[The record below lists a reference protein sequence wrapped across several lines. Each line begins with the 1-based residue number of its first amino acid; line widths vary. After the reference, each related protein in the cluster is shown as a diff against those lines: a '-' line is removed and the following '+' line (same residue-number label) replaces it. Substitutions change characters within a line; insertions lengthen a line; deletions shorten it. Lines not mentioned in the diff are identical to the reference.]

1 MKDIIFNLIY
11 KINIPENDLFRM
23 SALFLC
29 SFTLFLCSFII
40 VFLILLLIKGDFSFD
55 EFIGDSNGIGL
66 GIIIILVIAFFGISG
81 FFIIR
86 YIKNTYEYIFI
97 AIGIITALFNI
108 NEDNIKKTLI
118 VALIFFLILLYSGF
132 FNTQATINHTAINNQ
147 NITNNYT
154 NDLKS
159 TLSTQK
165 GIANLLLGYNNLFP
179 SVLFGDITLKEYL
192 IIGLIFILSTI
203 VIIYII
209 KRIGK
214 RKSK

>member
-29 SFTLFLCSFII
+29 SFII
-40 VFLILLLIKGDFSFD
+40 VFLILVLIKGDLSLDDFL
-55 EFIGDSNGIGL
+55 GDSDGIGL
-66 GIIIILVIAFFGISG
+66 GIMIILVIAFFGVSE
-81 FFIIR
+81 FFIIK
-86 YIKNTYEYIFI
+86 YIENIYEYIFI

-108 NEDNIKKTLI
+108 KDNNIKKTFFI
-118 VALIFFLILLYSGF
+118 ALIFFLILLYAAF
-132 FNTQATINHTAINNQ
+132 FNSPSTIDNTAINNQ

-165 GIANLLLGYNNLFP
+165 SIADLLLGYNNLFT
-179 SVLFGDITLKEYL
+179 SVLLGDITLKDY
-192 IIGLIFILSTI
+192 IIISLIFILSTI

-209 KRIGK
+209 KRIEN

>member
-29 SFTLFLCSFII
+29 SFII
-40 VFLILLLIKGDFSFD
+40 VFLILLLIKGDFNFD

-66 GIIIILVIAFFGISG
+66 GIIIILVIAFFGVSG

-97 AIGIITALFNI
+97 AIGIITALFNL

-118 VALIFFLILLYSGF
+118 VALIFFLILLYAAF
-132 FNTQATINHTAINNQ
+132 FNAPSTINDVSINNQ

>member
-29 SFTLFLCSFII
+29 SFII
-40 VFLILLLIKGDFSFD
+40 VFLILVLIKGDLNLDDFL
-55 EFIGDSNGIGL
+55 GDSYGL
-66 GIIIILVIAFFGISG
+66 GSGIVIILVIAFFGVSE
-81 FFIIR
+81 FFIIK
-86 YIKNTYEYIFI
+86 YIENIYEYIFI

-118 VALIFFLILLYSGF
+118 VALIFFLILLYVAF
-132 FNTQATINHTAINNQ
+132 FNAPSTINDTAINNQ
-147 NITNNYT
+147 NIINNYT

-159 TLSTQK
+159 TLSNQK
-165 GIANLLLGYNNLFP
+165 GIAHLLLGYNNLFA
-179 SVLFGDITLKEYL
+179 SVLLGDITLKDY
-192 IIGLIFILSTI
+192 IIISLIFILSTI

-209 KRIGK
+209 KRIEK

>member
-11 KINIPENDLFRM
+11 KINIPENDLFRT

-29 SFTLFLCSFII
+29 SFMI
-40 VFLILLLIKGDFSFD
+40 VFLILLLIKGDFNFD

-66 GIIIILVIAFFGISG
+66 GIIIILVIAFFGVSG

-97 AIGIITALFNI
+97 AIGIITALFNL

-165 GIANLLLGYNNLFP
+165 NIANLLLGYNNLFP

>member
-29 SFTLFLCSFII
+29 SFII
-40 VFLILLLIKGDFSFD
+40 VFLILVLIKGDLNLDDFL
-55 EFIGDSNGIGL
+55 GDSYGL
-66 GIIIILVIAFFGISG
+66 GPGIVIILIIAFFGVSE
-81 FFIIR
+81 FFIIK
-86 YIKNTYEYIFI
+86 YIENIYEYIFI

-118 VALIFFLILLYSGF
+118 VALIFFLILLYAAF
-132 FNTQATINHTAINNQ
+132 FNAPSTDTAINNQ

-154 NDLKS
+154 NDLES
-159 TLSTQK
+159 TLSNQK
-165 GIANLLLGYNNLFP
+165 GIANLLLGYNNLFA
-179 SVLFGDITLKEYL
+179 SVLFGNITLKDY
-192 IIGLIFILSTI
+192 IIISLIFILSTI

-209 KRIGK
+209 KRIEK

>member
-23 SALFLC
+23 SA
-29 SFTLFLCSFII
+29 LFLCSFII

-66 GIIIILVIAFFGISG
+66 GIIIILVIAFFGVSG

-97 AIGIITALFNI
+97 AIGIITALFNL

-165 GIANLLLGYNNLFP
+165 GIANLLLGYNNLFA

>member
-1 MKDIIFNLIY
+1 MKDFIFNLIY

-29 SFTLFLCSFII
+29 SFII
-40 VFLILLLIKGDFSFD
+40 VFLILLLIKGDFRFD

-66 GIIIILVIAFFGISG
+66 GIIIILVIAFFGVSG
-81 FFIIR
+81 FFIIK
-86 YIKNTYEYIFI
+86 YIENTYEYIFI

-118 VALIFFLILLYSGF
+118 VALIFFLILLYAAF
-132 FNTQATINHTAINNQ
+132 FNTSSTINDTAINNQ

-159 TLSTQK
+159 TLSTQRD
-165 GIANLLLGYNNLFP
+165 ISDLLLGYNNLFA
-179 SVLFGDITLKEYL
+179 SVLFGDITLKDYI
-192 IIGLIFILSTI
+192 IIGLIFILSAT

-209 KRIGK
+209 KRIE
-214 RKSK
+214 RKKYK

>member
-29 SFTLFLCSFII
+29 SFII
-40 VFLILLLIKGDFSFD
+40 VFLILVLIKGDLSLDDFL
-55 EFIGDSNGIGL
+55 GDSYGL
-66 GIIIILVIAFFGISG
+66 GSAIVIILIIAFFGVSE
-81 FFIIR
+81 FFIIK
-86 YIKNTYEYIFI
+86 YIENIYEYIFI

-108 NEDNIKKTLI
+108 KDNNIKKTFF
-118 VALIFFLILLYSGF
+118 VALIFFFILLYAAF
-132 FNTQATINHTAINNQ
+132 FNAPSTINDTAINNQ

-154 NDLKS
+154 NDLES
-159 TLSTQK
+159 TLSNQK
-165 GIANLLLGYNNLFP
+165 GIANLLLGYNNLFA
-179 SVLFGDITLKEYL
+179 SVLLGDITLKDY
-192 IIGLIFILSTI
+192 IIISLIFILSTI

-209 KRIGK
+209 KRIEK

>member
-1 MKDIIFNLIY
+1 MKDIIFNLIH

-29 SFTLFLCSFII
+29 SFII
-40 VFLILLLIKGDFSFD
+40 VFLILVLIKGDLSFD
-55 EFIGDSNGIGL
+55 EFIGDSNGLGL
-66 GIIIILVIAFFGISG
+66 GIIIILVIAFFGVSG
-81 FFIIR
+81 FFIIK
-86 YIKNTYEYIFI
+86 YIENTYEYIFI
-97 AIGIITALFNI
+97 AIGIITALFNL

-118 VALIFFLILLYSGF
+118 AALIFFLILLYAAF
-132 FNTQATINHTAINNQ
+132 FNTTPATAINNQ

-159 TLSTQK
+159 TLSTQRN
-165 GIANLLLGYNNLFP
+165 IADLLLGYNNLFP

-192 IIGLIFILSTI
+192 IIGLIFILFTI

-209 KRIGK
+209 KRIEK
-214 RKSK
+214 RKLK

>member
-1 MKDIIFNLIY
+1 MKDMIFNLIY

-29 SFTLFLCSFII
+29 SFII
-40 VFLILLLIKGDFSFD
+40 VFLILVLIKGDLNLDDFL
-55 EFIGDSNGIGL
+55 GDSYGL
-66 GIIIILVIAFFGISG
+66 GPGIVIILIIAFFGVSE
-81 FFIIR
+81 FFIIK
-86 YIKNTYEYIFI
+86 YIENIYEYIFI

-108 NEDNIKKTLI
+108 KDENIKKTFF
-118 VALIFFLILLYSGF
+118 VAFIFFLIILYAAF
-132 FNTQATINHTAINNQ
+132 FNAPSTINDTAINNQ

-159 TLSTQK
+159 TLSTQRD
-165 GIANLLLGYNNLFP
+165 ITYLLLGYNNLFAG
-179 SVLFGDITLKEYL
+179 VLFGDITLKDYIIISL
-192 IIGLIFILSTI
+192 ILILSTI

-209 KRIGK
+209 KRIEK

>member
-1 MKDIIFNLIY
+1 MKDIIFNLIH

-29 SFTLFLCSFII
+29 SFII
-40 VFLILLLIKGDFSFD
+40 VFLILVLIKGDLSFD
-55 EFIGDSNGIGL
+55 EFIGDSNGLGL
-66 GIIIILVIAFFGISG
+66 GIIIILVIAFFGVSG
-81 FFIIR
+81 FFIIK
-86 YIKNTYEYIFI
+86 YIENTYEYIFI
-97 AIGIITALFNI
+97 AIGIITALFNL

-165 GIANLLLGYNNLFP
+165 GIANLLLGYNNLFAG
-179 SVLFGDITLKEYL
+179 VLFGDITLKDY
-192 IIGLIFILSTI
+192 IIISLIFILSTI

>member
-29 SFTLFLCSFII
+29 SFII
-40 VFLILLLIKGDFSFD
+40 VFLILFLIKGDFSFD

-66 GIIIILVIAFFGISG
+66 GIIIILVIAFFGVSG

-118 VALIFFLILLYSGF
+118 VAFIFFLILLYSGF
-132 FNTQATINHTAINNQ
+132 FNTPATINNVSINNQ

>member
-29 SFTLFLCSFII
+29 SFII
-40 VFLILLLIKGDFSFD
+40 VFLILVLIKGDLSFD
-55 EFIGDSNGIGL
+55 EFIGDSNGLGL
-66 GIIIILVIAFFGISG
+66 GIIIILVIAFFGVSG
-81 FFIIR
+81 FFIIK
-86 YIKNTYEYIFI
+86 YIENTYEYIFI
-97 AIGIITALFNI
+97 AIGVITALFNL

-118 VALIFFLILLYSGF
+118 AAFVFFLILLYASF
-132 FNTQATINHTAINNQ
+132 FNAPKTINDTAMNNQ

-159 TLSTQK
+159 TLSAK
-165 GIANLLLGYNNLFP
+165 KNIADLLLGYNNLFA
-179 SVLFGDITLKEYL
+179 SVLFGDITLKEYI
-192 IIGLIFILSTI
+192 IIGLIFILFTI

-209 KRIGK
+209 KRIEK

>member
-11 KINIPENDLFRM
+11 KINIPENDLFRT

-29 SFTLFLCSFII
+29 SFMI
-40 VFLILLLIKGDFSFD
+40 VFLILLLIKGDLSFD
-55 EFIGDSNGIGL
+55 EFFGDSNGIGL
-66 GIIIILVIAFFGISG
+66 GIIIILVIAFLGVSG

-86 YIKNTYEYIFI
+86 YIENTYEYIFI
-97 AIGIITALFNI
+97 AIGVITALFNL
-108 NEDNIKKTLI
+108 NENNIKKTLI
-118 VALIFFLILLYSGF
+118 VALIFFLILLYAGF
-132 FNTQATINHTAINNQ
+132 FNAPATINNVSINNQ
-147 NITNNYT
+147 TITNNYT

-165 GIANLLLGYNNLFP
+165 NIADLLLGYNNLFP

-203 VIIYII
+203 AIIYII

>member
-29 SFTLFLCSFII
+29 SFII
-40 VFLILLLIKGDFSFD
+40 VFLILVLIKGDFSFD
-55 EFIGDSNGIGL
+55 EFIGDSNGLGL
-66 GIIIILVIAFFGISG
+66 GIIIILVIAFFGVSG
-81 FFIIR
+81 FFIIK
-86 YIKNTYEYIFI
+86 YIENTYEYIFI
-97 AIGIITALFNI
+97 AIGVITALFNL

-118 VALIFFLILLYSGF
+118 AALIFFLILLYAAF
-132 FNTQATINHTAINNQ
+132 FNTTPATAINNQ

-159 TLSTQK
+159 TLSTQRN
-165 GIANLLLGYNNLFP
+165 IADLLLGYNNLFP

-192 IIGLIFILSTI
+192 IIGLIFILFTI

-209 KRIGK
+209 KRIEK

>member
-29 SFTLFLCSFII
+29 SFII

-55 EFIGDSNGIGL
+55 EFFGDSNGIGL
-66 GIIIILVIAFFGISG
+66 GIIIILVIAFFGVSG

-108 NEDNIKKTLI
+108 NEDNIEKTLI

-132 FNTQATINHTAINNQ
+132 FNTQATINNVSINNQ
-147 NITNNYT
+147 TITNNYT

>member
-23 SALFLC
+23 SA
-29 SFTLFLCSFII
+29 LFLCSFII

-66 GIIIILVIAFFGISG
+66 GIIIILIIAFFGVSG

-86 YIKNTYEYIFI
+86 YIENTYEYIFI

-118 VALIFFLILLYSGF
+118 VALVFFLILLYAGF
-132 FNTQATINHTAINNQ
+132 FNAPATINNVYINNQ
-147 NITNNYT
+147 TITNNYT

-159 TLSTQK
+159 TLFTQRN
-165 GIANLLLGYNNLFP
+165 IADLLLGYDNLFA
-179 SVLFGDITLKEYL
+179 SVLFGNITLKEYL

-209 KRIGK
+209 KRIEK
-214 RKSK
+214 KKSK

>member
-1 MKDIIFNLIY
+1 MKDIIFNLIH

-29 SFTLFLCSFII
+29 SFII
-40 VFLILLLIKGDFSFD
+40 VFLILVLIKGDLSFD
-55 EFIGDSNGIGL
+55 EFIGDSNGLGL
-66 GIIIILVIAFFGISG
+66 GIIIILVIAFFGVSG
-81 FFIIR
+81 FFIIK
-86 YIKNTYEYIFI
+86 YIENTYEYIFI
-97 AIGIITALFNI
+97 AIGIITALFNL

-118 VALIFFLILLYSGF
+118 AAFIFFLILLYAAF
-132 FNTQATINHTAINNQ
+132 FNTTPATAINNQ

-159 TLSTQK
+159 TLSTQRN
-165 GIANLLLGYNNLFP
+165 IADLLLGYNNLFP
-179 SVLFGDITLKEYL
+179 SVLFGDITLKDYI
-192 IIGLIFILSTI
+192 IIGLIFILFTI

-209 KRIGK
+209 KRIEK

>member
-29 SFTLFLCSFII
+29 SFII
-40 VFLILLLIKGDFSFD
+40 VFLILVLIKGDLSLDDFL
-55 EFIGDSNGIGL
+55 GDSYGL
-66 GIIIILVIAFFGISG
+66 GSGIVIILIIAFFGVSE
-81 FFIIR
+81 FFIIK
-86 YIKNTYEYIFI
+86 YIENIYEYIFI

-118 VALIFFLILLYSGF
+118 VAFIFFLILLYAAV
-132 FNTQATINHTAINNQ
+132 FNAPSTINDTAINNQ

-159 TLSTQK
+159 T
-165 GIANLLLGYNNLFP
+165 
-179 SVLFGDITLKEYL
+179 
-192 IIGLIFILSTI
+192 
-203 VIIYII
+203 
-209 KRIGK
+209 
-214 RKSK
+214 

>member
-1 MKDIIFNLIY
+1 MKDVIFNLIY

-29 SFTLFLCSFII
+29 SFII
-40 VFLILLLIKGDFSFD
+40 VFLILLLIKGDFSFN

-66 GIIIILVIAFFGISG
+66 GIIIILIIGFFGVSG

-86 YIKNTYEYIFI
+86 YIENTYEYIFI
-97 AIGIITALFNI
+97 AIGVITALFNL

-118 VALIFFLILLYSGF
+118 VALIFFLILLYASF
-132 FNTQATINHTAINNQ
+132 FNAPSTTNDIAINNQ

-159 TLSTQK
+159 TLSTQRN
-165 GIANLLLGYNNLFP
+165 IADLLLGYSNLF
-179 SVLFGDITLKEYL
+179 SSFLFGDITLKDYI
-192 IIGLIFILSTI
+192 IIGLIFILSAT

-209 KRIGK
+209 KRLEK
-214 RKSK
+214 KKSK

>member
-23 SALFLC
+23 SA
-29 SFTLFLCSFII
+29 LFLCSFII

-66 GIIIILVIAFFGISG
+66 GIIIILVIAFFGVSG
-81 FFIIR
+81 FFIIK
-86 YIKNTYEYIFI
+86 YIENTYEYIFI

-108 NEDNIKKTLI
+108 NENNIKKTLI
-118 VALIFFLILLYSGF
+118 VSLIFFLILLYAAF
-132 FNTQATINHTAINNQ
+132 FNTTPATAINNQ
-147 NITNNYT
+147 NIINNYT
-154 NDLKS
+154 NDLQL
-159 TLSTQK
+159 TLSTQRN
-165 GIANLLLGYNNLFP
+165 IADLLLGYNNLFP
-179 SVLFGDITLKEYL
+179 SVLFGDITLKDYI
-192 IIGLIFILSTI
+192 IIGLIFILSTV

-209 KRIGK
+209 KKIEK

>member
-29 SFTLFLCSFII
+29 SFII
-40 VFLILLLIKGDFSFD
+40 VFLILVLIKGDFSFD
-55 EFIGDSNGIGL
+55 EFIGDSNGLGL
-66 GIIIILVIAFFGISG
+66 GIIIILVIAFFGVSG

-86 YIKNTYEYIFI
+86 YIENTYEYIFI

-118 VALIFFLILLYSGF
+118 VALIFFLILLYAAF
-132 FNTQATINHTAINNQ
+132 FNAPSTDTAINNQ

-154 NDLKS
+154 NDLES
-159 TLSTQK
+159 TLSNQK
-165 GIANLLLGYNNLFP
+165 GIANLLLGYNNLFA
-179 SVLFGDITLKEYL
+179 SVLFGNITLKDY
-192 IIGLIFILSTI
+192 IIISLIFILSTI

-209 KRIGK
+209 KRIEK

>member
-29 SFTLFLCSFII
+29 SFII
-40 VFLILLLIKGDFSFD
+40 VFLILLLIKGDFNFD

-66 GIIIILVIAFFGISG
+66 CIIIILVIAFFGVSG

-97 AIGIITALFNI
+97 AIGVITALFNI
-108 NEDNIKKTLI
+108 NENNIKKTLI
-118 VALIFFLILLYSGF
+118 VALIFFLILLYSAF
-132 FNTQATINHTAINNQ
+132 FNVPSTINDTAINNQ

>member
-29 SFTLFLCSFII
+29 SFII
-40 VFLILLLIKGDFSFD
+40 VFLILFLIKGDFNFD

-66 GIIIILVIAFFGISG
+66 GIIIILVIAFFGVSD

-86 YIKNTYEYIFI
+86 YIENTYEYIFI
-97 AIGIITALFNI
+97 AIGIITALFNL

-132 FNTQATINHTAINNQ
+132 FNTQATINNVSINNQ
-147 NITNNYT
+147 TITNNYT

>member
-29 SFTLFLCSFII
+29 SFII
-40 VFLILLLIKGDFSFD
+40 VFLILVLIKGNFSFD

-66 GIIIILVIAFFGISG
+66 GIIIILVIAFFGVSG

-86 YIKNTYEYIFI
+86 YIENTYEYIFI

-108 NEDNIKKTLI
+108 NENNIKKTLI
-118 VALIFFLILLYSGF
+118 VSLIFFLILLYAAF
-132 FNTQATINHTAINNQ
+132 FNTTPATAINNQ
-147 NITNNYT
+147 NIINNYT
-154 NDLKS
+154 NDLQS
-159 TLSTQK
+159 TLSTQRN
-165 GIANLLLGYNNLFP
+165 ISNLLLGYDNLFA
-179 SVLFGDITLKEYL
+179 SVLFGDITLKDYI
-192 IIGLIFILSTI
+192 IIGLIFILSAT

-209 KRIGK
+209 KRIEK
-214 RKSK
+214 KKSK

>member
-29 SFTLFLCSFII
+29 SFII

-55 EFIGDSNGIGL
+55 EFIGNSNGIGL
-66 GIIIILVIAFFGISG
+66 GIIIILIIAFFGVSG

-86 YIKNTYEYIFI
+86 YIENTYEYIFI

-118 VALIFFLILLYSGF
+118 VALVFFLILLYAGF
-132 FNTQATINHTAINNQ
+132 FNAPATINNVYINNQ
-147 NITNNYT
+147 TITNNYT

-159 TLSTQK
+159 TLSTQRN
-165 GIANLLLGYNNLFP
+165 IADLLLGYDNLFA
-179 SVLFGDITLKEYL
+179 SVLFGNITLKEYL

>member
-29 SFTLFLCSFII
+29 SFII
-40 VFLILLLIKGDFSFD
+40 VFLILVLIKGDLSFD
-55 EFIGDSNGIGL
+55 EFIGDSNGLGL
-66 GIIIILVIAFFGISG
+66 GIIIILVIAFFGVSG

-86 YIKNTYEYIFI
+86 YIENTYEYIFI

-118 VALIFFLILLYSGF
+118 VALVFFLILLYAGF
-132 FNTQATINHTAINNQ
+132 FNAPATINNVYINNQ
-147 NITNNYT
+147 TITNNYT

-159 TLSTQK
+159 TLSTQRN
-165 GIANLLLGYNNLFP
+165 IADLLLGYDNLFA
-179 SVLFGDITLKEYL
+179 SVLFGNITLKEYL

-209 KRIGK
+209 KRIEK
-214 RKSK
+214 KKSK

>member
-29 SFTLFLCSFII
+29 SFII
-40 VFLILLLIKGDFSFD
+40 VFLILVLIKGDLNLDDFL
-55 EFIGDSNGIGL
+55 GDSYGL
-66 GIIIILVIAFFGISG
+66 GPGIVIILIIAFFGVSE
-81 FFIIR
+81 FFIIKH
-86 YIKNTYEYIFI
+86 IENIYEYIFI

-108 NEDNIKKTLI
+108 KDDNIKKTFLI
-118 VALIFFLILLYSGF
+118 AFIFFIILLYAAF
-132 FNTQATINHTAINNQ
+132 FNAPSTINDTAINNQ

-159 TLSTQK
+159 TLSTQRN
-165 GIANLLLGYNNLFP
+165 IADLLLGYNNLF
-179 SVLFGDITLKEYL
+179 SSFLFGDITLKEYL
-192 IIGLIFILSTI
+192 IIGLIFILFTI

-209 KRIGK
+209 KRIEK